1 MLQKIQSIQTP
12 PGVENVTVRGRR
24 GYSFQLYFSNFYQIV
39 CNFSKFSLI
48 LPSPGYSKSIQKSM
62 HEAYRDCDPNGLK
75 MPCFLV
81 PDIYQDCNQPQFA
94 SIKDFKQPE
103 ENSTD
108 SNHRLPCK
116 EEICIVGKKFCYC
129 GVSHSDDRRL
139 YIAYAIFGLEPSEIR
154 IPLYSR

>member
-1 MLQKIQSIQTP
+1 MLQSGVAEDILSNYIFPIFIRLFAIFQS
-12 PGVENVTVRGRR
+12 
-24 GYSFQLYFSNFYQIV
+24 
-39 CNFSKFSLI
+39 FSLI
-48 LPSPGYSKSIQKSM
+48 LQSPGYSKSIQRSM

-116 EEICIVGKKFCYC
+116 EEICIVGKKFCYWDE
-129 GVSHSDDRRL
+129 SFR
-139 YIAYAIFGLEPSEIR
+139 
-154 IPLYSR
+154 

>member
-1 MLQKIQSIQTP
+1 
-12 PGVENVTVRGRR
+12 
-24 GYSFQLYFSNFYQIV
+24 
-39 CNFSKFSLI
+39 
-48 LPSPGYSKSIQKSM
+48 M

-139 YIAYAIFGLEPSEIR
+139 YIAHAIFGLEPSKIR
-154 IPLYSR
+154 IPLYSS

>member
-1 MLQKIQSIQTP
+1 MSI
-12 PGVENVTVRGRR
+12 
-24 GYSFQLYFSNFYQIV
+24 
-39 CNFSKFSLI
+39 
-48 LPSPGYSKSIQKSM
+48 PGYSESVQM
-62 HEAYRDCDPNGLK
+62 TMYEAYKDCDPNGLK

-116 EEICIVGKKFCYC
+116 EEICIVGKKFCYFK
-129 GVSHSDDRRL
+129 DR
-139 YIAYAIFGLEPSEIR
+139 
-154 IPLYSR
+154 